1 VLACTCVLIHCAA
14 GAGDVIQGC
23 CQGSRHTL
31 HPHIQKAGTPDGTAA
46 QSGQCKLPERANIC
60 MYKLMVAYM
69 VCVMARG
76 CLLCCSVK

>member
-1 VLACTCVLIHCAA
+1 MLAGRHGAHEALLVLARTCVLIHCAA

-46 QSGQCKLPERANIC
+46 
-60 MYKLMVAYM
+60 
-69 VCVMARG
+69 
-76 CLLCCSVK
+76 